1 MVSMSGL
8 RVIRSSRFTI
18 LSAWIGLF
26 NATYELWLWPFKSSS
41 AHTYHFCSRR
51 WWNHRLVSRADVF
64 LPTTYLTACL
74 PSKLLCSLVHLPQCC
89 PLGLFFCIV
98 SEKEGHVIVRWL
110 KSETLFACNL
120 RQMGQRCREICETNC
135 SSTSSVFYITENQ
148 HALIWKFA
156 WPKVKPNH
164 LGMSVVAPYNLLIIK
179 TD

>member
-1 MVSMSGL
+1 MSSDCDLSKVLQPTRIISAADAGETIDWSL
-8 RVIRSSRFTI
+8 ELMFFYQHIFNSLFTFQAVVRSGSPA
-18 LSAWIGLF
+18 S
-26 NATYELWLWPFKSSS
+26 
-41 AHTYHFCSRR
+41 
-51 WWNHRLVSRADVF
+51 V
-64 LPTTYLTACL
+64 LP
-74 PSKLLCSLVHLPQCC
+74 PGPV
-89 PLGLFFCIV
+89 FFCIV
-98 SEKEGHVIVRWL
+98 LEKEGHVIVRWL

-120 RQMGQRCREICETNC
+120 RQMGQRCREICRTNC